1 MEVGTTPKAA
11 GRRRSLR
18 FALAFVLLLGLA
30 GTFGAAQA
38 QAQNGRVLILGGT
51 VTGGAA
57 SNEANAATAAGLGVD
72 VVTDAQWAAMTT
84 AQFHDYN
91 ALILGDPTCFGPG
104 ISSSIATATANN
116 SVWGPAVD
124 GNVLVVGTDEVF
136 HDSQGG
142 LAVTNNGVKFAADEP
157 AKTGMYISLSCYYH
171 NTAPNTP
178 VPLLTPFGS
187 FTVTGVGCYN
197 DAHIVATHPALT
209 GITDASLSNWFC
221 SVHEAFFGFPAGFLP
236 LAIAEDSASAPL
248 PGSRSFPDGTRGVPY
263 ILARGSGVRLIGQID
278 LTPDTATNPVGTPHT
293 VTATVR
299 ENGVVQVGKTV
310 TITVIAG
317 PNAGLTAT
325 GVTNAAGQFSFTYT
339 GVGGA
344 GTDQIRAQY
353 TDSSGV
359 LQTSNIALKTWE
371 GGADTTPPSCVLT
384 ATIDGPPKQIQ
395 ITVQDSGSGI
405 ASILVTQ
412 SANADTV
419 VPPFAAGTTSAV
431 LVQAT
436 KIVQASGS
444 VVELTVTDVAGN
456 KIVCDPVWAGTKAKA
471 KVKAKAKKLTKR
483 AVSKQMRPVRQHIR
497 THR

>member
-1 MEVGTTPKAA
+1 MKVRNRATA
-11 GRRRSLR
+11 GRRVRPLR

-30 GTFGAAQA
+30 ATFGVGHA
-38 QAQNGRVLILGGT
+38 QAQNGKVLILGGT

-104 ISSSIATATANN
+104 TSSSIATATANN

-157 AKTGMYISLSCYYH
+157 AKTGMYVSLSCYYH
-171 NTAPNTP
+171 DTAPNTP
-178 VPLLTPFGS
+178 VPLLNPFGS

-197 DAHIVATHPALT
+197 DSHIVATHPALT

-221 SVHEAFFGFPAGFLP
+221 SVHEAFFGFPADFLP

-278 LTPDTATNPVGTPHT
+278 LTPDTATNPVGTSHT
-293 VTATVR
+293 VTATVK
-299 ENGVVQVGKTV
+299 ENGVLQAGKVV

-317 PNAGLTAT
+317 PNTGQTAT
-325 GVTNAAGQFSFTYT
+325 GATNASGQFSLTYL
-339 GVGGA
+339 GAGGA

-353 TDSSGV
+353 TAR
-359 LQTSNIALKTWE
+359 T
-371 GGADTTPPSCVLT
+371 
-384 ATIDGPPKQIQ
+384 
-395 ITVQDSGSGI
+395 GSV
-405 ASILVTQ
+405 SRRQ
-412 SANADTV
+412 ANASSARTRR
-419 VPPFAAGTTSAV
+419 TS
-431 LVQAT
+431 
-436 KIVQASGS
+436 
-444 VVELTVTDVAGN
+444 
-456 KIVCDPVWAGTKAKA
+456 
-471 KVKAKAKKLTKR
+471 
-483 AVSKQMRPVRQHIR
+483 PVRRPTTGGPASAAITR
-497 THR
+497 GNTAASARAPSRRGP

>member
-1 MEVGTTPKAA
+1 MEVGTTVTTA
-11 GRRRSLR
+11 GRTRLLR

-30 GTFGAAQA
+30 ATLGVGQA

-51 VTGGAA
+51 VTGGAS
-57 SNEANAATAAGLGVD
+57 SNEAAAATAAGLGVD

-104 ISSSIATATANN
+104 ISGSIATATANN
-116 SVWGPAVD
+116 AVWGPAVD
-124 GNVLVVGTDEVF
+124 GNVLVIGTDEVF

-157 AKTGMYISLSCYYH
+157 AKTGMYVSLSCYYH
-171 NTAPNTP
+171 DTAPNTP
-178 VPLLTPFGS
+178 VPLLAPFGAFS
-187 FTVTGVGCYN
+187 VTGVGCYN

-209 GITDASLSNWFC
+209 GITDASLSNWSC
-221 SVHEAFFGFPAGFLP
+221 SVHEAFFGFPADFIP

-248 PGSRSFPDGTRGVPY
+248 PGSRNFPDGTRGVPY
-263 ILARGSGVRLIGQID
+263 ILARGTGVRLIGQID
-278 LTPDTATNPVGTPHT
+278 LTPDTATNPVGTSHT

-299 ENGVVQVGKTV
+299 ENGVVQAGKTV

-317 PNAGLTAT
+317 PNTGVTAT
-325 GVTNAAGQFSFTYT
+325 GVTNAAGQFSLTYT
-339 GVGGA
+339 GAGGA

-359 LQTSNIALKTWE
+359 LQTSNIALKTWT
-371 GGADTTPPSCVLT
+371 GAADTTPPTCVLT
-384 ATIDGPPKQIQ
+384 ATLAGPPKQIQ
-395 ITVQDSGSGI
+395 ITVQDSGSGLG
-405 ASILVTQ
+405 SIVVTK
-412 SANADTV
+412 SINADTV
-419 VPPFAAGTTSAV
+419 VPPFAPGTTSAV
-431 LVQAT
+431 LITST
-436 KIVQASGS
+436 KIVQSAGS
-444 VVELTVTDVAGN
+444 VVELMVTDVAGN

-471 KVKAKAKKLTKR
+471 KAKAKKLTKK
-483 AVSKQMRPVRQHIR
+483 AVSRKLRPVRQHIR